1 MAASSATLPPVSSTH
16 TVHRT
21 DSLGSNVS
29 AGSIT
34 SLSRRPRTK
43 GRPRAVTVSSRRDR
57 SPASNR
63 GLEVQMATAD
73 ELLTESPS
81 LLPTMS
87 PDASPSAAAPS
98 RPPRSPL
105 RVATLL
111 QDKISHPDIVP
122 SPGWK
127 AMDDMES
134 SWRSRAVKIEHSTVR
149 INVSPLL
156 KKGANVRFPSR
167 RAANAGRASPVMPFV
182 CHLRRQGTPM
192 PSLLPSAK
200 CRLCPISPHF
210 GRLASD
216 FESPVRRS
224 SLAQRL
230 LCIRCLHPLFL
241 APSHLPHRVPSSTPS
256 RTIISHP

>member
-1 MAASSATLPPVSSTH
+1 MAASSATLPPLSSTPH

-21 DSLGSNVS
+21 ESLCSDVS
-29 AGSIT
+29 AGSVT

-57 SPASNR
+57 SPASTK

-73 ELLTESPS
+73 ELLESPS
-81 LLPTMS
+81 LLPPMS
-87 PDASPSAAAPS
+87 SDASPSAAAPS

-111 QDKISHPDIVP
+111 QDDTSHPDVVP

-149 INVSPLL
+149 INVSPCEKNTL
-156 KKGANVRFPSR
+156 
-167 RAANAGRASPVMPFV
+167 MFV
-182 CHLRRQGTPM
+182 
-192 PSLLPSAK
+192 
-200 CRLCPISPHF
+200 
-210 GRLASD
+210 
-216 FESPVRRS
+216 
-224 SLAQRL
+224 SLAATPQT
-230 LCIRCLHPLFL
+230 
-241 APSHLPHRVPSSTPS
+241 RVERPP
-256 RTIISHP
+256 